1 MIIKLTFKSLF
12 LFSISFKLDRM
23 SKDSLFG
30 IGKISNFIDSV
41 NADILKVSGGK
52 KTNVSSRLT
61 SESDNVI
68 AHFDATDR
76 RLENFI
82 RSAKSLQTYLQKRV
96 SLERENIRSLLKM
109 AKSALEDSQFR
120 RIEFAGGIFDKCWCD
135 VRLNLEQEITR
146 RTDIVDNIEKRVIS
160 VLQKVLQGELDA
172 SRRHLSAE
180 GKKLIKDFGLCYQAY
195 TKSSDR
201 YRNTA
206 AEWEGLL
213 LSIHAE
219 YSGIWSPQTGVKI
232 WEKEIHTSKKLDE
245 NKKDYTD
252 HIEAINAATK
262 SILLDQLQVIL
273 KGMASIAE
281 AMAQTLIAVFK
292 HYSDFDLALSSISL
306 PSNATGSLANR
317 KDQAVQIEPSR
328 GGPLQGLVQRPF
340 DHKEFAFSFLLGAV
354 NVKEIPSPA
363 VFRFEEY
370 ILCDEATIV
379 LAQKVRYQCL
389 DQMSTT
395 EQASAIQAMMMSQ
408 RTPGIS
414 GATPNKKAFNATFV
428 TYCLEYLRGCS
439 ALKEEGLFRIS
450 GNASRI
456 KSLYDLSL
464 SDVRQEELF
473 QEVMNEV
480 DMHTVAGSMKRH
492 LRECSILT
500 STESLELSKCL
511 DYPMTDEKM
520 HDLKVAIRQL
530 PSEKREL
537 LITIINFCNELVD
550 NEAVNKMNAHA
561 IGISLGL
568 SLFPEMDTSH
578 STNLLKCLLMYQ
590 KQTQPH
596 LKSQISVD
604 QEAKPPKSSHSHS
617 DDPFKDF

>member
-1 MIIKLTFKSLF
+1 
-12 LFSISFKLDRM
+12 M
-23 SKDSLFG
+23 SKESLFG
-30 IGKISNFIDSV
+30 MGKISNFIDSV
-41 NADILKVSGGK
+41 NADILKVSGVR
-52 KTNVSSRLT
+52 KTNLSSRLT
-61 SESDNVI
+61 SESDNVV
-68 AHFDATDR
+68 AHFEATDK
-76 RLENFI
+76 RLDNFI

-109 AKSALEDSQFR
+109 AKSALEDSQFKK
-120 RIEFAGGIFDKCWCD
+120 IEFAGGIFDQCWCD
-135 VRLNLEQEITR
+135 VRLNLEQEISR
-146 RTDIVDNIEKRVIS
+146 RTDIVDNIEKRVIT
-160 VLQKVLQGELDA
+160 VLGKVLQGELDA

-180 GKKLIKDFGLCYQAY
+180 GRKLIKDFGLCYQAY
-195 TKSSDR
+195 SKSSDR
-201 YRNTA
+201 YRNTT

-219 YSGIWSPQTGVKI
+219 YSGIWSPQAGVKI
-232 WEKEIHTSKKLDE
+232 WEKEIHTSRKLE
-245 NKKDYTD
+245 ESKKDYTD

-262 SILLDQLQVIL
+262 SILLDQLHVIL

-292 HYSDFDLALSSISL
+292 HYSDFDLALSSISV
-306 PSNATGSLANR
+306 SNQREQAQSEER
-317 KDQAVQIEPSR
+317 K
-328 GGPLQGLVQRPF
+328 GGPLQTLVQKPF
-340 DHKEFAFSFLLGAV
+340 DHKEFAFSHLLGGV
-354 NVKEIPSPA
+354 DLKEIPPPS
-363 VFRFEEY
+363 VFRYEEY
-370 ILCDEATIV
+370 ILCDEATHV
-379 LAQKVRYQCL
+379 LSQKVRYQCL
-389 DQMSTT
+389 DQMSTS
-395 EQASAIQAMMMSQ
+395 EQASAIQAMMLSQ
-408 RTPGIS
+408 RTPGLIGS
-414 GATPNKKAFNATFV
+414 TSSRKGFNAAFV
-428 TYCLEYLRGCS
+428 KYCLEYLRGCS

-464 SDVRQEELF
+464 SDAKQEELF

-500 STESLELSKCL
+500 SPESLELSKCL

-550 NEAVNKMNAHA
+550 NEPINKMNAHA

-568 SLFPEMDTSH
+568 SLFPEMDTNH

-596 LKSQISVD
+596 MKSQISVD
-604 QEAKPPKSSHSHS
+604 QEATPAISLG

>member
-1 MIIKLTFKSLF
+1 
-12 LFSISFKLDRM
+12 M

-30 IGKISNFIDSV
+30 KGKISNFIDSV

-52 KTNVSSRLT
+52 KTNLASRLT
-61 SESDNVI
+61 SESDHVVS
-68 AHFDATDR
+68 HFEATDK

-109 AKSALEDSQFR
+109 AKSALDDSQFKK
-120 RIEFAGGIFDKCWCD
+120 IEFAGGIFDQCWCD
-135 VRLNLEQEITR
+135 VRLNLEQEISR

-160 VLQKVLQGELDA
+160 VLHKVLQGELDS

-180 GKKLIKDFGLCYQAY
+180 GKKLIKDFGLYYQAY
-195 TKSSDR
+195 TKSSER
-201 YRNTA
+201 YRNTT

-219 YSGIWSPQTGVKI
+219 YSGIWSPQAGVKI
-232 WEKEIHTSKKLDE
+232 WEKEINTSKKLEE

-262 SILLDQLQVIL
+262 SILLDQLQVII

-281 AMAQTLIAVFK
+281 AMAQTLISVFQ
-292 HYSDFDLALSSISL
+292 HYSEFDLALSSTSL
-306 PSNATGSLANR
+306 PSNYSTSHSNR
-317 KDQAVQIEPSR
+317 NQQAAQSEPSR
-328 GGPLQGLVQRPF
+328 GGPLQSLVERPF
-340 DHKEFAFSFLLGAV
+340 DHKEFAFVHLLGAV
-354 NVKEIPSPA
+354 DVKEIPPPV
-363 VFRFEEY
+363 VFRYEEY
-370 ILCDEATIV
+370 ILCDEATHV
-379 LAQKVRYQCL
+379 LSQKVRYQCL

-395 EQASAIQAMMMSQ
+395 EQASAIQAMMLSQ
-408 RTPGIS
+408 RTPGLS
-414 GATPNKKAFNATFV
+414 GATPSKKAFNAVFV

-456 KSLYDLSL
+456 KFLYDLSL

-473 QEVMNEV
+473 QEVMHEA

-530 PSEKREL
+530 PSDKREL

-550 NEAVNKMNAHA
+550 NEPINKMNAHA

-568 SLFPEMDTSH
+568 SLFPEMDTNH

-596 LKSQISVD
+596 MKSQYSVD
-604 QEAKPPKSSHSHS
+604 HELTPPIHSSNS